1 MKSLYKHIHES
12 LLSDIE
18 TTIKSGDKIAND
30 YQKVFKE
37 FDNLK
42 SLCSDLSNWTG
53 GEYELQTTNIPGVNY
68 DYQLFVKCTR
78 LTKYFGLTGKNIF
91 IDVNFSPSG
100 FWEIQVALTNSNQ
113 LTKYPNMGGKQYFI
127 KSAKQRIYFKLPE
140 TSYKGGRGSR
150 SKYDVKYIID
160 NYLMPKL
167 SDFETFK
174 TELIDIFK
182 DMQNNNDKFKFIKLA
197 NI

>member
-1 MKSLYKHIHES
+1 MKSLYES
-12 LLSDIE
+12 ILSDIE
-18 TTIKSGDKIAND
+18 TTIKSGNKIAND

-53 GEYELQTTNIPGVNY
+53 GEYEFQTTNIPGVIY
-68 DYQLFVKCTR
+68 SYQLFVKCTQ

-100 FWEIQVALTNSNQ
+100 FWEIRFVLTNSNQ
-113 LTKYPNMGGKQYFI
+113 PTKYPNMNGQHYFV
-127 KSAKQRIYFKLPE
+127 KNAKQNIYFKLHE

-150 SKYDVKYIID
+150 SKYDVKHIID

-167 SDFETFK
+167 ANFEMFK
-174 TELIDIFK
+174 TEFIDVFK
-182 DMQNNNDKFKFIKLA
+182 DMQNSNERFKFIKLA

>member
-1 MKSLYKHIHES
+1 MKTLYES

-18 TTIKSGDKIAND
+18 TNIKSGDKIAND

-53 GEYELQTTNIPGVNY
+53 GEYEFQTTNIPGVIY
-68 DYQLFVKCTR
+68 DYQLFVKCTQ
-78 LTKYFGLTGKNIF
+78 LTKYFGLVGKNIF

-100 FWEIQVALTNSNQ
+100 VWEIQVVLTNSNQ
-113 LTKYPNMGGKQYFI
+113 PTKYPNMKELHHYV
-127 KSAKQRIYFKLPE
+127 KDAKRRIIFKLPE

-150 SKYDVKYIID
+150 SKYNTKYIID
-160 NYLMPKL
+160 TYLMPKMA
-167 SDFETFK
+167 DFETFK
-174 TELIDIFK
+174 TEFIDVFK
-182 DMQNNNDKFKFIKLA
+182 DMQNSNERFKFIKLA

>member
-1 MKSLYKHIHES
+1 MKTLYES

-18 TTIKSGDKIAND
+18 TNIKSGDKIAND

-53 GEYELQTTNIPGVNY
+53 GEYELQATHIPGVIY
-68 DYQLFVKCTR
+68 DYQLFVKCTQ
-78 LTKYFGLTGKNIF
+78 LTKYFGLAGKNIF

-100 FWEIQVALTNSNQ
+100 FWEIRFALSNSNQ
-113 LTKYPNMGGKQYFI
+113 PTKYPNMHGEHYFV
-127 KSAKQRIYFKLPE
+127 KNAKQTIYFKLSE
-140 TSYKGGRGSR
+140 TSYVGGKGSR
-150 SKYDVKYIID
+150 SKYDVKHIID

-167 SDFETFK
+167 ANFETFK
-174 TELIDIFK
+174 TEFIDVFK
-182 DMQNNNDKFKFIKLA
+182 DMQNSNERFKFIKLA

>member
-1 MKSLYKHIHES
+1 MKTLYES
-12 LLSDIE
+12 ILSDID
-18 TTIKSGDKIAND
+18 TNIKSGNKIAND
-30 YQKVFKE
+30 YQKVFNE

-53 GEYELQTTNIPGVNY
+53 GEYELQATNIPGVIY
-68 DYQLFVKCTR
+68 DYQLFVKCTQ
-78 LTKYFGLTGKNIF
+78 LTKYFGLIGKNIF

-100 FWEIQVALTNSNQ
+100 VWEIQFVLTNSNQ
-113 LTKYPNMGGKQYFI
+113 STKYPNMKGEHYYVKD
-127 KSAKQRIYFKLPE
+127 AKRRIIFKLPE

-174 TELIDIFK
+174 TEFIDVFK
-182 DMQNNNDKFKFIKLA
+182 DMQTNNEQFKFIKLA

>member
-1 MKSLYKHIHES
+1 MKTLYES

-18 TTIKSGDKIAND
+18 TNIKSGDKIAND

-53 GEYELQTTNIPGVNY
+53 GEYELQTTHIPGVIY
-68 DYQLFVKCTR
+68 DYQLFVKCNQ
-78 LTKYFGLTGKNIF
+78 LTKYFGLAGKNIF

-100 FWEIQVALTNSNQ
+100 FWEIRFVLTNSNQ
-113 LTKYPNMGGKQYFI
+113 PTKYPGNKGRQYFI
-127 KSAKQRIYFKLPE
+127 KSAKQRINFKLHE
-140 TSYKGGRGSR
+140 TSYKGGIDSR

-167 SDFETFK
+167 YDFETFK
-174 TELIDIFK
+174 TEFIDVFK
-182 DMQNNNDKFKFIKLA
+182 DMQNNNEQFKFIKLA